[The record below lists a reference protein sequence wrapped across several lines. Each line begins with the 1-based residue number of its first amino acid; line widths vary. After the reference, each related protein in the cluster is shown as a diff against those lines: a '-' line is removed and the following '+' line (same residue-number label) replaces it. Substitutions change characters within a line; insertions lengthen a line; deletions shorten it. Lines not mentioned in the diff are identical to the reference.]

1 MINNSVFGKIMENVK
16 NHRDISQQKQENLIG
31 ISTKLPYN
39 KVFIKNIL
47 VKKMRKTQALTNKS
61 VYLGLLKLEISK
73 ILMYEYYVKPKYEKK
88 VIMLFGYK

>member
-1 MINNSVFGKIMENVK
+1 
-16 NHRDISQQKQENLIG
+16 
-31 ISTKLPYN
+31 
-39 KVFIKNIL
+39 
-47 VKKMRKTQALTNKS
+47 MRKTQALTNKS

>member
-1 MINNSVFGKIMENVK
+1 MENVK
-16 NHRDISQQKQENLIG
+16 NHRDIQQQKQENQTG

-39 KVFIKNIL
+39 KVFIKKYIS
-47 VKKMRKTQALTNKS
+47 KKNEKNSSTYTNKS

-73 ILMYEYYVKPKYEKK
+73 IVMYEYYVKPKYEKK